1 MSFSKFDLTGRVA
14 LVTGGNSGIG
24 LGFAKGLAEAGA
36 DVCIWGRNPEKNAKA
51 EETLKAYGKK
61 AIAIQCDVGEAE
73 QVRECFAKTVSELG
87 SVDSCFANAG
97 IGSRGTPFVDMT
109 MDEWRD
115 IFQVNMEGVFSTLQ
129 TALKHMIERGEGGSL
144 VVTSSGSSI
153 FGAPRAEHYAATKA
167 GVNAI
172 IRGLAVAHAR
182 HGVRANAIIPG
193 WIDTPMTERVINTD
207 VFQQK
212 VLKRIPMRRWGVGS
226 DFSGLA
232 VYLASDASAYHTGDV
247 MMIDGGYAAF

>member
-1 MSFSKFDLTGRVA
+1 MSFSKFDLTGKVA

-24 LGFAKGLAEAGA
+24 LGFAEGLAEAGA

-51 EETLKAYGKK
+51 EETLKAYGNK
-61 AIAIQCDVGEAE
+61 AVAMQCDVGEAE

-87 SVDSCFANAG
+87 KVDSCFANAG

-129 TALKHMIERGEGGSL
+129 TALKHMIERGGGGSL

-193 WIDTPMTERVINTD
+193 WIDTPMTERVINSE
-207 VFQQK
+207 VFQEK
-212 VLKRIPMRRWGVGS
+212 VLIRIPMRRWGVGS